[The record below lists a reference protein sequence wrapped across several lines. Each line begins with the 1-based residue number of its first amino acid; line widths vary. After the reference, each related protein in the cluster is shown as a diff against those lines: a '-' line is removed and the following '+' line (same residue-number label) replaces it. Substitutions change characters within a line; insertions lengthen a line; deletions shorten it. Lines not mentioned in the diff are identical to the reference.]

1 MGIAPTCC
9 SGVCTDIA
17 LDDNHCGSCSNKA
30 GIFPR
35 FVIEKEMGDSVA
47 NYFFLFSALES
58 SQPVAWEVAQ
68 ISPTIRITAEAVSLF
83 LVKESARHAVLGPVL
98 T

>member
-1 MGIAPTCC
+1 MHRYC
-9 SGVCTDIA
+9 SRRQPLWKLQQQGEY
-17 LDDNHCGSCSNKA
+17 
-30 GIFPR
+30 FPR

-47 NYFFLFSALES
+47 NIFFLFSALES